1 MNRVLLIDDHPLV
14 LWAMQRELTRLFPHA
29 QVCTFNSDQS
39 LRQYLHTA
47 SRTRHDLVLLDLS
60 LPDDDGFSLLETLF
74 RQLGWTTV
82 LALSDSEHPED
93 MVRAIDAGVM
103 GFLPKRLSL
112 QEMCQALTLAT
123 AGAVFVPSTSQAGP
137 PDAGAPSPNG
147 TPTHPMALGLT
158 PRQCDVLKHLCDG
171 RQNKE
176 IARVLG
182 LSLDTVKAHVAAILR
197 ALGVSTRTQAMQ
209 VVAAQRDRSRQPA

>member
-14 LWAMQRELTRLFPHA
+14 LWAIQRELIRLFPHA
-29 QVCTFNSDQS
+29 QVCTFTSGQA

-47 SRTRHDLVLLDLS
+47 PRIPHDLVLIDLS

-74 RQLGWTTV
+74 HQLGWTTV

-103 GFLPKRLSL
+103 GFLPKRLGL
-112 QEMCQALTLAT
+112 QDMCQALTLAT

-137 PDAGAPSPNG
+137 HDADAPSPC
-147 TPTHPMALGLT
+147 PSLPDPMALGLT
-158 PRQCDVLKHLCDG
+158 PRQCDVLKHLCEG

-209 VVAAQRDRSRQPA
+209 VVAALRDRSRLPA